1 MRSRSKHNSSPF
13 ADMLQALKIQPR
25 SKRNRRRPVLTV
37 VDSEISEP
45 ASPYGDDMFS
55 ERRRIARDLHD
66 GLAQELAYVALE
78 SRRLAALHDG
88 FEELA
93 SIAGAAERALQETR
107 RVMESLIT
115 LRDDPLDELIA
126 DEAEAVAA
134 RWGADVVLAI
144 DPAINPSPPT
154 QEAML
159 RIIREAVT
167 NAARHGKA
175 RRVWI
180 HAESDEGI
188 TLRVVDDGTGFD
200 PSGVAGV
207 GFGLTSMRERVEEL
221 GGELH
226 VESLPKA
233 GTTIEAFLP

>member
-1 MRSRSKHNSSPF
+1 MALRPLFSRVSEHVSRPSMSGHFELDRAPTRIGS
-13 ADMLQALKIQPR
+13 AALPIPDGH
-25 SKRNRRRPVLTV
+25 LL
-37 VDSEISEP
+37 E
-45 ASPYGDDMFS
+45 

-66 GLAQELAYVALE
+66 GLAQELAYVALA
-78 SRRLAALHDG
+78 SKRLVALHGD

-93 SIAGAAERALQETR
+93 AIAGAAERALQETR

-126 DEAEAVAA
+126 NEAEAVAA
-134 RWGADVVLAI
+134 RWGADVVLAV
-144 DPAINPSPPT
+144 DPSIHPSPPT
-154 QEAML
+154 QEALL

-175 RRVWI
+175 HRVWI

-188 TLRVVDDGTGFD
+188 TLRVVDDGVGFD
-200 PSGVAGV
+200 PSDVAGV

-221 GGELH
+221 GGELQ
-226 VESLPKA
+226 VESLPTA
-233 GTTIEAFLP
+233 GTTVRAFLP

>member
-1 MRSRSKHNSSPF
+1 MALRPLFAQASENVSRPSVGDDF
-13 ADMLQALKIQPR
+13 ELDRAAARIG
-25 SKRNRRRPVLTV
+25 
-37 VDSEISEP
+37 SEP
-45 ASPYGDDMFS
+45 RATQD
-55 ERRRIARDLHD
+55 EHLLEQRRRIARDLHD
-66 GLAQELAYVALE
+66 GLAQELAYIVLE
-78 SRRLAALHDG
+78 SRRLAALHDEL
-88 FEELA
+88 EELA
-93 SIAGAAERALQETR
+93 PIAGAAERALQETR

-134 RWGADVVLAI
+134 RWGADVVLAV

-200 PSGVAGV
+200 PNGVAGV

-221 GGELH
+221 GGELQ
-226 VESLPKA
+226 VESLPTA
-233 GTTIEAFLP
+233 GTTIKAFLP